1 MKNSK
6 LVLAVALCTGLI
18 SVPAMAGDFVD
29 CNINGLD
36 TITEIKG
43 EASSDH
49 VFWARLGNNGKGNG
63 GEAVDATFDV
73 TSGLV
78 TLVTCVKT
86 EDEDTGGDL
95 TLAPWGIVIEDSDA
109 VPEVDPGKS

>member
-36 TITEIKG
+36 KITDIQD
-43 EASSDH
+43 EALSDY
-49 VFWARLGNNGKGNG
+49 VFWARLGNNGSGDG
-63 GEAVDATFDV
+63 GEAVDATFDL
-73 TSGLV
+73 TQGLV

-95 TLAPWGIVIEDSDA
+95 TLAPYGIVIEDSDA
-109 VPEVDPGKS
+109 LTEVDPGES